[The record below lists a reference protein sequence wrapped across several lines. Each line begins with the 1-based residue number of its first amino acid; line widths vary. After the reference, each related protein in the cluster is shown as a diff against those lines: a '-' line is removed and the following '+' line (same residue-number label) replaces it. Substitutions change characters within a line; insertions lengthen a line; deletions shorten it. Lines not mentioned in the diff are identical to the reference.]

1 VASSALKL
9 QTHITKEKGEIEM
22 SDFLSTNIPKFT
34 SVFSA
39 IAVFFIVLGVLFAI
53 AGRANGKKARPI
65 AITIFLG
72 PALVL
77 LLAGLIIPAI
87 RTFIF
92 SFMNPDSNGW
102 VGFDNYYWMTQDP
115 NVKIIMVNTILWI
128 MVVPIFTAAL
138 ALLLAIMLDR
148 IKHESIP
155 KSLLFMPMAISFV
168 GASIIFKFVYE
179 YRDPGEVQIGL
190 LSAVVDFL
198 GGTPKDWML
207 SKPLNT
213 FLLMIIYVWT
223 QMGFGMVILSAAIKG
238 VPADIV
244 EASAL
249 DGAAGW
255 RLFRNITFPM
265 IKGTFIVVLATGVVG
280 SLKLFDIVRTMT
292 GGNFGTNVLAN
303 EMYSQVFVQFDQG
316 KGSALAI
323 VLFLLV
329 TPILIYNI
337 RSLRR
342 ERTH

>member
-1 VASSALKL
+1 
-9 QTHITKEKGEIEM
+9 M
-22 SDFLSTNIPKFT
+22 SDFISASIPKFT

-39 IAVFFIVLGVLFAI
+39 IAFFFIVLGVLFAI

-65 AITIFLG
+65 AILIFLG
-72 PALVL
+72 PSLVL
-77 LLAGLIIPAI
+77 LFAGLIIPAI
-87 RTFIF
+87 RTFLF
-92 SFMNPDSNGW
+92 SFMNPDSNAW

-115 NVKIIMVNTILWI
+115 NVKSIMVNTILWI
-128 MVVPIFTAAL
+128 LVVPIFTAAL
-138 ALLLAIMLDR
+138 GLLLAIMLDR

-179 YRDPGEVQIGL
+179 YREPDEVQIGL
-190 LSAVVDFL
+190 LSTIVDFL
-198 GGTPKDWML
+198 GGTPTDWML

-223 QMGFGMVILSAAIKG
+223 QMGFGMVILSAAIKA
-238 VPADIV
+238 VPSDIV
-244 EASAL
+244 EASSL
-249 DGAAGW
+249 DGASGW

-280 SLKLFDIVRTMT
+280 ALKVFDIVRTMT
-292 GGNFGTNVLAN
+292 GGNFSTNVLAN
-303 EMYSQVFVQFDQG
+303 EMYSQVFVQFDTG

-329 TPILIYNI
+329 TPILVFNI
-337 RSLRR
+337 QSLRK
-342 ERTH
+342 ERAHS

>member
-1 VASSALKL
+1 
-9 QTHITKEKGEIEM
+9 M
-22 SDFLSTNIPKFT
+22 SDFLSINVPKFT

-39 IAVFFIVLGVLFAI
+39 IAVFFIVLGVLITI

-65 AITIFLG
+65 ALVIFLG

-87 RTFIF
+87 RTFVF

-115 NVKIIMVNTILWI
+115 NVKTIMVNTILWI

-190 LSAVVDFL
+190 LSTIVDFL

-223 QMGFGMVILSAAIKG
+223 QMGFGMVILSAAIKA

-244 EASAL
+244 EASSL
-249 DGAAGW
+249 DGASGW

-337 RSLRR
+337 RSLRK

>member
-1 VASSALKL
+1 MSEFVS
-9 QTHITKEKGEIEM
+9 TTIT
-22 SDFLSTNIPKFT
+22 KFT

-39 IAVFFIVLGVLFAI
+39 IAFFFIVLGILFAL

-65 AITIFLG
+65 ALVIFLA
-72 PALVL
+72 PSLVL
-77 LLAGLIIPAI
+77 LLAGLIIPGI
-87 RTFIF
+87 RTILF
-92 SFMNPDSNGW
+92 SFMNPDSNDW
-102 VGFDNYYWMTQDP
+102 VGFDNYTWMLEDP
-115 NVKIIMVNTILWI
+115 NVKTIMVNTILWI
-128 MVVPIFTAAL
+128 LVVPIFTAAL
-138 ALLLAIMLDR
+138 GLLLAIMLDR

-179 YRDPGEVQIGL
+179 FRDPGEVQIGL
-190 LSAVVDFL
+190 LSATVEFL

-223 QMGFGMVILSAAIKG
+223 QMGFGMVILSAAIKA

-249 DGAAGW
+249 DGAHGW

-280 SLKLFDIVRTMT
+280 ALKVFDIVRTMT
-292 GGNFGTNVLAN
+292 GGNFSTNVLAN

-316 KGSALAI
+316 KGSALAVI
-323 VLFLLV
+323 LFLLL

-337 RSLRR
+337 RSLRM
-342 ERTH
+342 ERSHS

>member
-1 VASSALKL
+1 MSEFVS
-9 QTHITKEKGEIEM
+9 TTIT
-22 SDFLSTNIPKFT
+22 KFT

-39 IAVFFIVLGVLFAI
+39 IAFFFIVLGILFAI

-65 AITIFLG
+65 ALVVFLA
-72 PALVL
+72 PSLVL
-77 LLAGLIIPAI
+77 LLAGLIIPGI
-87 RTFIF
+87 RTILF
-92 SFMNPDSNGW
+92 SFMNPDSNDW
-102 VGFDNYYWMTQDP
+102 VGFDNYIWMLEDP
-115 NVKIIMVNTILWI
+115 NVKTIMANTILWI
-128 MVVPIFTAAL
+128 LVVPLFTAGL
-138 ALLLAIMLDR
+138 GLLLAIMLDR

-168 GASIIFKFVYE
+168 GASIISKFVYE
-179 YRDPGEVQIGL
+179 YRDPGEIQIGL
-190 LSAVVDFL
+190 LSAIVEFL

-223 QMGFGMVILSAAIKG
+223 QMGFGMVILSAAIKA

-249 DGAAGW
+249 DGAHGW

-280 SLKLFDIVRTMT
+280 ALKVFDIVRTMT
-292 GGNFGTNVLAN
+292 GGNFSTNVLAN

-316 KGSALAI
+316 KGSALAVI
-323 VLFLLV
+323 LFLLL

-337 RSLRR
+337 RSLRM
-342 ERTH
+342 ERSHS

>member
-1 VASSALKL
+1 
-9 QTHITKEKGEIEM
+9 
-22 SDFLSTNIPKFT
+22 
-34 SVFSA
+34 
-39 IAVFFIVLGVLFAI
+39 VLAVLFAI

-65 AITIFLG
+65 ALVIFLA

-87 RTFIF
+87 RTFLF
-92 SFMNPDSNGW
+92 SFMNPDSNAW

-115 NVKIIMVNTILWI
+115 NIKSIMVNTILWI
-128 MVVPIFTAAL
+128 LVVPIFTAAL
-138 ALLLAIMLDR
+138 GLLLAIMLDR

-179 YRDPGEVQIGL
+179 YRDPDEVQIGL
-190 LSAVVDFL
+190 LSTIVDFL
-198 GGTPKDWML
+198 GGTPTDWML

-223 QMGFGMVILSAAIKG
+223 QMGFGMVILSAAIKA
-238 VPADIV
+238 VPSDIV
-244 EASAL
+244 EASSL
-249 DGAAGW
+249 DGASGW

-280 SLKLFDIVRTMT
+280 ALKVFDIVRTMT
-292 GGNFGTNVLAN
+292 GGNFSTNVLAN
-303 EMYSQVFVQFDQG
+303 EMYSQVFVQFDTG

-329 TPILIYNI
+329 TPILVYNI
-337 RSLRR
+337 RSLRK
-342 ERTH
+342 ERAHS

>member
-1 VASSALKL
+1 
-9 QTHITKEKGEIEM
+9 M
-22 SDFLSTNIPKFT
+22 SDFLSINVPKFT

-39 IAVFFIVLGVLFAI
+39 IAVFFIVLGVLFTI

-65 AITIFLG
+65 ALVIFLG

-87 RTFIF
+87 RTFVF

-115 NVKIIMVNTILWI
+115 NVKTIMVNTILWI

-190 LSAVVDFL
+190 LSKIVDFL

-223 QMGFGMVILSAAIKG
+223 QMGFGMVILSAAIKA

-244 EASAL
+244 EASSL
-249 DGAAGW
+249 DGASGW

-337 RSLRR
+337 RSLRK

>member
-1 VASSALKL
+1 
-9 QTHITKEKGEIEM
+9 M
-22 SDFLSTNIPKFT
+22 SEFLSVNIPKFT
-34 SVFSA
+34 SAFST
-39 IAVFFIVLGVLFAI
+39 IAFFFIVLAILFAI

-65 AITIFLG
+65 ALVIFLA

-87 RTFIF
+87 RTFLF
-92 SFMNPDSNGW
+92 SFMNPDSNAW

-115 NVKIIMVNTILWI
+115 NIKTIMVNTILWI
-128 MVVPIFTAAL
+128 LVVPIFTAAL
-138 ALLLAIMLDR
+138 GLLLAIMLDR

-179 YRDPGEVQIGL
+179 YRDPDEVQIGL
-190 LSAVVDFL
+190 LSTIVDFL
-198 GGTPKDWML
+198 GGTPTDWML

-223 QMGFGMVILSAAIKG
+223 QMGFGMVILSAAIKA
-238 VPADIV
+238 VPSDIV
-244 EASAL
+244 EASSL
-249 DGAAGW
+249 DGASGW

-280 SLKLFDIVRTMT
+280 ALKVFDIVRTMT
-292 GGNFGTNVLAN
+292 GGNFSTNVLAN
-303 EMYSQVFVQFDQG
+303 EMYSQVFVQFDTG

-329 TPILIYNI
+329 TPILVYNI
-337 RSLRR
+337 RSLRK
-342 ERTH
+342 ERAHS

>member
-1 VASSALKL
+1 
-9 QTHITKEKGEIEM
+9 M
-22 SDFLSTNIPKFT
+22 SEFISTTIPKFT

-39 IAVFFIVLGVLFAI
+39 IGLFFLVLAVLFAI

-65 AITIFLG
+65 ALVIFLA

-87 RTFIF
+87 RTFLF

-115 NVKIIMVNTILWI
+115 NIKTIMVNTILWI

-138 ALLLAIMLDR
+138 GLLLAIMLDR

-179 YRDPGEVQIGL
+179 YNEPDDVQIGL
-190 LSAVVDFL
+190 LSAIVKFL
-198 GGTPKDWML
+198 GATPSDWML

-223 QMGFGMVILSAAIKG
+223 QMGFGMVILSAAIKA

-244 EASAL
+244 EASSL
-249 DGAAGW
+249 DGASGW
-255 RLFRNITFPM
+255 RLFRDITFPM

-280 SLKLFDIVRTMT
+280 ALKVFDIVRTMT
-292 GGNFGTNVLAN
+292 GGNFSTNVLAN
-303 EMYSQVFVQFDQG
+303 EMYSQVFVQFDTG

-337 RSLRR
+337 RSLRK
-342 ERTH
+342 ERAHS

>member
-1 VASSALKL
+1 V
-9 QTHITKEKGEIEM
+9 EKDM
-22 SDFLSTNIPKFT
+22 SEFLSTTIPKFT

-39 IAVFFIVLGVLFAI
+39 IAFFFIVLGILFAI

-65 AITIFLG
+65 ALVIFLG
-72 PALVL
+72 PSLVL

-87 RTFIF
+87 RTFLF

-115 NVKIIMVNTILWI
+115 NIRTIMVNTILWI
-128 MVVPIFTAAL
+128 LVVPIFTAAL
-138 ALLLAIMLDR
+138 GLLLAIMLDR

-179 YRDPGEVQIGL
+179 YREPDEVQIGL
-190 LSAVVDFL
+190 LSTIVDFL
-198 GGTPKDWML
+198 GGTPSDWML

-223 QMGFGMVILSAAIKG
+223 QMGFGMVILSAAIKA
-238 VPADIV
+238 VPSDIV
-244 EASAL
+244 EASSL
-249 DGAAGW
+249 DGASGW

-280 SLKLFDIVRTMT
+280 ALKVFDIVRTMT
-292 GGNFGTNVLAN
+292 GGNFSTNVLAN
-303 EMYSQVFVQFDQG
+303 EMYSQVFVQFDTG

-329 TPILIYNI
+329 TPILVYNI
-337 RSLRR
+337 RSLRM
-342 ERTH
+342 ERSHA

>member
-1 VASSALKL
+1 
-9 QTHITKEKGEIEM
+9 M
-22 SDFLSTNIPKFT
+22 SEFLSTTITKFT
-34 SVFSA
+34 SVFTA
-39 IAVFFIVLGVLFAI
+39 IAFFFIVLGVLFAI

-65 AITIFLG
+65 ALVIFLA

-77 LLAGLIIPAI
+77 LVAGLIIPAI
-87 RTFIF
+87 RTFLF
-92 SFMNPDSNGW
+92 SFMNPDSNEW
-102 VGFDNYYWMTQDP
+102 IGFENYYWMTQDP
-115 NVKIIMVNTILWI
+115 NIRTIMVNTILWI
-128 MVVPIFTAAL
+128 LVVPIFTAAL
-138 ALLLAIMLDR
+138 GLLLAIMLDR

-179 YRDPGEVQIGL
+179 YNEPDDVQIGL
-190 LSAVVDFL
+190 LSAIVKFL
-198 GGTPKDWML
+198 GATPSDWML

-223 QMGFGMVILSAAIKG
+223 QMGFGMVILSAAIKA
-238 VPADIV
+238 VPVDIV

-249 DGAAGW
+249 DGAHGW

-280 SLKLFDIVRTMT
+280 ALKVFDIVRTMT
-292 GGNFGTNVLAN
+292 GGNFSTNVLAN
-303 EMYSQVFVQFDQG
+303 EMYSQVFVQFDTG

-329 TPILIYNI
+329 TPILVYNI
-337 RSLRR
+337 RSLRM
-342 ERTH
+342 ERAHA

>member
-1 VASSALKL
+1 
-9 QTHITKEKGEIEM
+9 M
-22 SDFLSTNIPKFT
+22 SEFLSASIPKFT
-34 SVFSA
+34 SFLSA
-39 IAVFFIVLGVLFAI
+39 LAFFFIVLGVLFI
-53 AGRANGKKARPI
+53 VAGRANGKKARPI
-65 AITIFLG
+65 ALVIFLG

-87 RTFIF
+87 RTFLF
-92 SFMNPDSNGW
+92 SFMNPDSNEW

-115 NVKIIMVNTILWI
+115 NIKSIMVNTILWI
-128 MVVPIFTAAL
+128 LVVPIFTAAL
-138 ALLLAIMLDR
+138 GLLLAIMLDR

-179 YRDPGEVQIGL
+179 YREPDEVQIGL
-190 LSAVVDFL
+190 LSTIVDFL
-198 GGTPKDWML
+198 GGTPQDWML

-223 QMGFGMVILSAAIKG
+223 QMGFGMVILSAAIKA
-238 VPADIV
+238 VPSDIV
-244 EASAL
+244 EASSL
-249 DGAAGW
+249 DGASGW

-280 SLKLFDIVRTMT
+280 ALKVFDIVRTMT
-292 GGNFGTNVLAN
+292 GGNFSTNVLAN
-303 EMYSQVFVQFDQG
+303 EMYSQVFVQFDTG

-337 RSLRR
+337 QSLRK
-342 ERTH
+342 ERAHS

>member
-1 VASSALKL
+1 
-9 QTHITKEKGEIEM
+9 M
-22 SDFLSTNIPKFT
+22 SEFLSTTITKFT

-39 IAVFFIVLGVLFAI
+39 IAFFFIVLGVLFVI

-65 AITIFLG
+65 ALVIFLA

-77 LLAGLIIPAI
+77 LFAGLIIPAI
-87 RTFIF
+87 RTFLF

-115 NVKIIMVNTILWI
+115 NIRTIMVNTILWI
-128 MVVPIFTAAL
+128 LVVPIFTAAL
-138 ALLLAIMLDR
+138 GLLLAIMLDR

-179 YRDPGEVQIGL
+179 YNEPDDVQIGL
-190 LSAVVDFL
+190 LSAIVKFL
-198 GGTPKDWML
+198 GATPSDWML

-223 QMGFGMVILSAAIKG
+223 QMGFGMVILSAAIKA
-238 VPADIV
+238 VPSDIV
-244 EASAL
+244 EASSL
-249 DGAAGW
+249 DGASGW

-280 SLKLFDIVRTMT
+280 ALKVFDIVRTMT
-292 GGNFGTNVLAN
+292 GGNFSTNVLAN
-303 EMYSQVFVQFDQG
+303 EMYSQVFVQFDTG

-329 TPILIYNI
+329 TPILVFNI
-337 RSLRR
+337 RSLRK
-342 ERTH
+342 ERTHS

>member
-1 VASSALKL
+1 
-9 QTHITKEKGEIEM
+9 M
-22 SDFLSTNIPKFT
+22 SEFLSTTITKFT
-34 SVFSA
+34 SVFTSVA
-39 IAVFFIVLGVLFAI
+39 LFFIVLGVLFAI

-65 AITIFLG
+65 ALVIFLA
-72 PALVL
+72 PALIL

-87 RTFIF
+87 RTFLF
-92 SFMNPDSNGW
+92 SFMNPDSNAW

-115 NVKIIMVNTILWI
+115 NIRTIMVNTILWI
-128 MVVPIFTAAL
+128 LVVPIFTAAL
-138 ALLLAIMLDR
+138 GLLLAIMLDR

-179 YRDPGEVQIGL
+179 YNEPDDVQIGL
-190 LSAVVDFL
+190 LSAIVKFL
-198 GGTPKDWML
+198 GATPSDWML

-223 QMGFGMVILSAAIKG
+223 QMGFGMVILSAAIKA

-249 DGAAGW
+249 DGAHGW

-280 SLKLFDIVRTMT
+280 ALKVFDIVRTMT
-292 GGNFGTNVLAN
+292 GGNFSTNVLAN
-303 EMYSQVFVQFDQG
+303 EMYSQVFVQFDTG

-329 TPILIYNI
+329 TPILVYNI
-337 RSLRR
+337 RSLRM
-342 ERTH
+342 ERAHA

>member
-1 VASSALKL
+1 
-9 QTHITKEKGEIEM
+9 M
-22 SDFLSTNIPKFT
+22 SEFLSTTITKFT
-34 SVFSA
+34 SVFTA
-39 IAVFFIVLGVLFAI
+39 IAFFFIVLGVLFAI

-65 AITIFLG
+65 ALVIFLA

-77 LLAGLIIPAI
+77 LVAGLIIPAI
-87 RTFIF
+87 RTFLF
-92 SFMNPDSNGW
+92 SFMNPDSNEW
-102 VGFDNYYWMTQDP
+102 IGFENYYWMTQDP
-115 NVKIIMVNTILWI
+115 NVRTIMVNTILWI
-128 MVVPIFTAAL
+128 IVVPIFTAAL
-138 ALLLAIMLDR
+138 GLLLAIMLDR

-179 YRDPGEVQIGL
+179 YNEPDEVQIGL
-190 LSAVVDFL
+190 LSAIVKFL
-198 GGTPKDWML
+198 GATPSDWML

-223 QMGFGMVILSAAIKG
+223 QMGFGMVILSAAIKA

-249 DGAAGW
+249 DGAHGW

-280 SLKLFDIVRTMT
+280 ALKVFDIVRTMT
-292 GGNFGTNVLAN
+292 GGNFSTNVLAN

-316 KGSALAI
+316 KGSALAVI
-323 VLFLLV
+323 LFLLV

-337 RSLRR
+337 RSLRM
-342 ERTH
+342 ERSHS

>member
-1 VASSALKL
+1 
-9 QTHITKEKGEIEM
+9 M
-22 SDFLSTNIPKFT
+22 SEFLSVNIPKFT
-34 SVFSA
+34 SAFST
-39 IAVFFIVLGVLFAI
+39 IAFFFIVLAVLFAI

-65 AITIFLG
+65 ALVIFLG

-87 RTFIF
+87 RTFLF
-92 SFMNPDSNGW
+92 SFMNPDSNEW

-115 NVKIIMVNTILWI
+115 NIKSIMVNTILWI
-128 MVVPIFTAAL
+128 LVVPIFTAAL
-138 ALLLAIMLDR
+138 GLLLAIMLDR

-179 YRDPGEVQIGL
+179 YNEPDEVQIGL
-190 LSAVVDFL
+190 LSTIVKFL
-198 GGTPKDWML
+198 GGTPSDWML

-223 QMGFGMVILSAAIKG
+223 QMGFGMVILSAAIKA
-238 VPADIV
+238 VPSDIV
-244 EASAL
+244 EASSL
-249 DGAAGW
+249 DGASGW

-280 SLKLFDIVRTMT
+280 ALKVFDIVRTMT
-292 GGNFGTNVLAN
+292 GGNFSTNVLAN
-303 EMYSQVFVQFDQG
+303 EMYSQVFVQFDTG

-337 RSLRR
+337 RSLRK
-342 ERTH
+342 ERAHS

>member
-1 VASSALKL
+1 
-9 QTHITKEKGEIEM
+9 M
-22 SDFLSTNIPKFT
+22 SEFLSTTIPKFT
-34 SVFSA
+34 SVFTA
-39 IAVFFIVLGVLFAI
+39 IAFFFIVLGVLFAI

-65 AITIFLG
+65 ALVIFLA

-77 LLAGLIIPAI
+77 LVAGLIIPAI
-87 RTFIF
+87 RTFLF
-92 SFMNPDSNGW
+92 SFMNPDSNEW
-102 VGFDNYYWMTQDP
+102 IGFENYYWMTQDP
-115 NVKIIMVNTILWI
+115 NIRTIMVNTILWI
-128 MVVPIFTAAL
+128 LVVPIFTAAL
-138 ALLLAIMLDR
+138 GLLLAIMLDR

-179 YRDPGEVQIGL
+179 YNEPDDVQIGL
-190 LSAVVDFL
+190 LSAIVKFL
-198 GGTPKDWML
+198 GATPSDWML

-223 QMGFGMVILSAAIKG
+223 QMGFGMVILSAAIKA

-249 DGAAGW
+249 DGASGW

-280 SLKLFDIVRTMT
+280 ALKVFDIVRTMT
-292 GGNFGTNVLAN
+292 GGNFSTNVLAN
-303 EMYSQVFVQFDQG
+303 EMYSQVFVQFDTG

-329 TPILIYNI
+329 TPILVYNI
-337 RSLRR
+337 RSLRM
-342 ERTH
+342 ERAHA

>member
-1 VASSALKL
+1 MSEFVS
-9 QTHITKEKGEIEM
+9 TTIT
-22 SDFLSTNIPKFT
+22 KFT

-39 IAVFFIVLGVLFAI
+39 IAFFFIVLGILFAL

-65 AITIFLG
+65 ALVIFLA
-72 PALVL
+72 PSLVL
-77 LLAGLIIPAI
+77 LLAGLIIPGI
-87 RTFIF
+87 RTILF
-92 SFMNPDSNGW
+92 SFMNPDSNDW
-102 VGFDNYYWMTQDP
+102 VGFDNYIWMLEDP
-115 NVKIIMVNTILWI
+115 NVKTIMANTILWI
-128 MVVPIFTAAL
+128 LVVPLFTAGL
-138 ALLLAIMLDR
+138 GLLLAIMLDR

-179 YRDPGEVQIGL
+179 YRDPGEIQIGL
-190 LSAVVDFL
+190 LSAIVEFL

-223 QMGFGMVILSAAIKG
+223 QMGFGMVILSAAIKA

-249 DGAAGW
+249 DGAHGW

-280 SLKLFDIVRTMT
+280 ALKVFDIVRTMT
-292 GGNFGTNVLAN
+292 GGNFSTNVLAN

-316 KGSALAI
+316 KGSALAVI
-323 VLFLLV
+323 LFLLL

-337 RSLRR
+337 RSLRM
-342 ERTH
+342 ERSHS

>member
-1 VASSALKL
+1 
-9 QTHITKEKGEIEM
+9 M
-22 SDFLSTNIPKFT
+22 SEFLSTTITKFT
-34 SVFSA
+34 SVFTA
-39 IAVFFIVLGVLFAI
+39 IAFFFIVLGVLFAI

-65 AITIFLG
+65 ALVIFLA

-77 LLAGLIIPAI
+77 LVAGLIIPAI
-87 RTFIF
+87 RTFLF
-92 SFMNPDSNGW
+92 SFMNPDSNEW
-102 VGFDNYYWMTQDP
+102 IGFENYYWMTQDP
-115 NVKIIMVNTILWI
+115 NIRTIMVNTILWI
-128 MVVPIFTAAL
+128 LVVPIFTAAL
-138 ALLLAIMLDR
+138 GLLLAIMLDR

-179 YRDPGEVQIGL
+179 YNEPDDVQIGL
-190 LSAVVDFL
+190 LSAIVKFL
-198 GGTPKDWML
+198 GATPSDWVL

-223 QMGFGMVILSAAIKG
+223 QMGFGMVILSAAIKA

-249 DGAAGW
+249 DGAHGW

-280 SLKLFDIVRTMT
+280 ALKVFDIVRTMT
-292 GGNFGTNVLAN
+292 GGNFSTNVLAN
-303 EMYSQVFVQFDQG
+303 EMYSQVFVQFDTG

-329 TPILIYNI
+329 TPILVYNI
-337 RSLRR
+337 RSLRM
-342 ERTH
+342 ERAHA

>member
-1 VASSALKL
+1 
-9 QTHITKEKGEIEM
+9 M
-22 SDFLSTNIPKFT
+22 SEFLSASIPKFT
-34 SVFSA
+34 SLFSA
-39 IAVFFIVLGVLFAI
+39 LAFFFIVLGVLFII

-65 AITIFLG
+65 ALVIFLG

-87 RTFIF
+87 RTFLF
-92 SFMNPDSNGW
+92 SFMNPDSNEW
-102 VGFDNYYWMTQDP
+102 IGFDNYYWMTQDP
-115 NVKIIMVNTILWI
+115 NIRTIMVNTILWI
-128 MVVPIFTAAL
+128 LVVPIFTAAL
-138 ALLLAIMLDR
+138 GLLLAIMLDR

-179 YRDPGEVQIGL
+179 YREPDEVQIGL
-190 LSAVVDFL
+190 LSTIVDFL
-198 GGTPKDWML
+198 GGTPQDWML

-223 QMGFGMVILSAAIKG
+223 QMGFGMVILSAAIKA
-238 VPADIV
+238 VPSDIV
-244 EASAL
+244 EASSL
-249 DGAAGW
+249 DGASGW

-280 SLKLFDIVRTMT
+280 ALKVFDIVRTMT
-292 GGNFGTNVLAN
+292 GGNFSTNVLAN
-303 EMYSQVFVQFDQG
+303 EMYSQVFVQFDTG

-337 RSLRR
+337 QSLRK
-342 ERTH
+342 ERAHS

>member
-1 VASSALKL
+1 
-9 QTHITKEKGEIEM
+9 
-22 SDFLSTNIPKFT
+22 
-34 SVFSA
+34 
-39 IAVFFIVLGVLFAI
+39 VLGVLFAI

-65 AITIFLG
+65 ALVIFLA

-77 LLAGLIIPAI
+77 LVAGLIIPAI
-87 RTFIF
+87 RTFLF
-92 SFMNPDSNGW
+92 SFMNPDSNEW
-102 VGFDNYYWMTQDP
+102 IGFENYYWMTQDP
-115 NVKIIMVNTILWI
+115 NIRTIMVNTILWI
-128 MVVPIFTAAL
+128 LVVPIFTAAL
-138 ALLLAIMLDR
+138 GLLLAIMLDR

-179 YRDPGEVQIGL
+179 YNEPDDVQIGL
-190 LSAVVDFL
+190 LSAIVKFL
-198 GGTPKDWML
+198 GATPSDWML

-223 QMGFGMVILSAAIKG
+223 QMGFGMVILSAAIKA

-249 DGAAGW
+249 DGAHGW

-280 SLKLFDIVRTMT
+280 ALKVFDIVRTMT
-292 GGNFGTNVLAN
+292 GGNFSTNVLAN
-303 EMYSQVFVQFDQG
+303 EMYSQVFVQFDTG

-329 TPILIYNI
+329 TPILVYNI
-337 RSLRR
+337 RSLRM
-342 ERTH
+342 ERAHA

>member
-1 VASSALKL
+1 
-9 QTHITKEKGEIEM
+9 M
-22 SDFLSTNIPKFT
+22 SEFLSASIPKFT
-34 SVFSA
+34 SFLSA
-39 IAVFFIVLGVLFAI
+39 LAFFFIVLGVLFII

-65 AITIFLG
+65 ALVIFLG

-87 RTFIF
+87 RTFLF
-92 SFMNPDSNGW
+92 SFMNPDSNEW

-115 NVKIIMVNTILWI
+115 NIKSIMVNTILWI
-128 MVVPIFTAAL
+128 LVVPIFTAAL
-138 ALLLAIMLDR
+138 GLLLAIMLDR

-179 YRDPGEVQIGL
+179 YREPDEVQIGL
-190 LSAVVDFL
+190 LSTIVDFL
-198 GGTPKDWML
+198 GGTPQDWML

-223 QMGFGMVILSAAIKG
+223 QMGFGMVILSAAIKA
-238 VPADIV
+238 VPSDIV
-244 EASAL
+244 EASSL
-249 DGAAGW
+249 DGASGW

-265 IKGTFIVVLATGVVG
+265 IKGTFIVVLATGIVG
-280 SLKLFDIVRTMT
+280 ALKVFDIVRTMT
-292 GGNFGTNVLAN
+292 GGNFSTNVLAN
-303 EMYSQVFVQFDQG
+303 EMYSQVFVQFDTG

-329 TPILIYNI
+329 TPILVYNI
-337 RSLRR
+337 RSLRM
-342 ERTH
+342 ERAYS

>member
-1 VASSALKL
+1 MSEFVSTS
-9 QTHITKEKGEIEM
+9 IT
-22 SDFLSTNIPKFT
+22 KFT

-39 IAVFFIVLGVLFAI
+39 IAFFFIVLGILFAI

-65 AITIFLG
+65 ALVVFLA
-72 PALVL
+72 PSLVL
-77 LLAGLIIPAI
+77 LLAGLIIPGI
-87 RTFIF
+87 RTILF
-92 SFMNPDSNGW
+92 SFMNPDSNDW
-102 VGFDNYYWMTQDP
+102 VGFDNYTWMLEDP
-115 NVKIIMVNTILWI
+115 NVKTIMANTILWI
-128 MVVPIFTAAL
+128 LVVPLFTAGL
-138 ALLLAIMLDR
+138 GLLLAIMLDR

-179 YRDPGEVQIGL
+179 FRDPGEVQIGL
-190 LSAVVDFL
+190 LSAIVEFL

-238 VPADIV
+238 VPSDIV

-249 DGAAGW
+249 DGAHGW

-265 IKGTFIVVLATGVVG
+265 VKGTFIVVLATGVVG
-280 SLKLFDIVRTMT
+280 ALKVFDIVRTMT
-292 GGNFGTNVLAN
+292 GGNFSTNVLAN
-303 EMYSQVFVQFDQG
+303 EMYSQTFVQFDQG
-316 KGSALAI
+316 KGSALAV

-329 TPILIYNI
+329 APILIYNI
-337 RSLRR
+337 QSLRK

>member
-1 VASSALKL
+1 
-9 QTHITKEKGEIEM
+9 M
-22 SDFLSTNIPKFT
+22 SEFLSTTITKFT
-34 SVFSA
+34 SVFTA
-39 IAVFFIVLGVLFAI
+39 IAFFFIVLGVLFAI

-65 AITIFLG
+65 ALVIFLA

-77 LLAGLIIPAI
+77 LVAGLIIPAI
-87 RTFIF
+87 RTFLF
-92 SFMNPDSNGW
+92 SFMNPDSNEW
-102 VGFDNYYWMTQDP
+102 IGFENYYWMTQDP
-115 NVKIIMVNTILWI
+115 NIRTIMVNTILWI
-128 MVVPIFTAAL
+128 LVVPIFTAAL
-138 ALLLAIMLDR
+138 GLLLAIMLDR

-179 YRDPGEVQIGL
+179 YNEPDDVQIGL
-190 LSAVVDFL
+190 LSAIVKFL
-198 GGTPKDWML
+198 GGTPTDWML

-223 QMGFGMVILSAAIKG
+223 QMGFGMVILSAAIKA

-249 DGAAGW
+249 DGAHGW

-280 SLKLFDIVRTMT
+280 ALKVFDIVRTMT
-292 GGNFGTNVLAN
+292 GGNFSTNVLAN
-303 EMYSQVFVQFDQG
+303 EMYSQVFVQFDTG

-329 TPILIYNI
+329 TPILVYNI
-337 RSLRR
+337 RSLRM
-342 ERTH
+342 ERAHA